1 MTEPTDDPTPP
12 RDYADQEVAPQP
24 ELAAATESATG
35 GSASSAQFV
44 AVGIFLSRIA
54 GLVRNRVFAHYFGA
68 TLYADVFTVALR
80 MPNALQNLL
89 GEGTLSASFIPV
101 YSRLLEDGRE
111 EEAGRVAG
119 AVFALLMVVAAVIA
133 LIGIALAPLLVS
145 VFTPGFEGDRR
156 ELSIVAV
163 RIIFPMTGVLVLF
176 AWALGI
182 LNSHRR
188 FFLPYFA
195 PVLWNAVIIG
205 TLLFFGTRMELP
217 QLTIALCW
225 GALAGGIVQF
235 VVLLPS
241 VLRLERELRIRL
253 DLKLEGLRD
262 TVRNAGPAIAGRGVV
277 QLSGY
282 LDMFLASF
290 LISGAV
296 ASLGYAQLLYM
307 LPVSL
312 FGMSVAAAE
321 LPELSR
327 QATGQVDA
335 LRERINRGLR
345 QMAVFVVPTAV
356 GYIVIGDVVVGAI
369 YRTGEFGADETVF
382 VHLVL
387 AGYALGLIASTATRL
402 FSSAF
407 FAMHD
412 TRTPAKIAAV
422 RVLLAGVVGAALMFA
437 LRNTLIGGNS
447 MGAVGLTAAAGGAA
461 WVEWALLRRRLR
473 ARLGD
478 VGAGT
483 QTMLRLLGAALI
495 AVAGAFGVKL
505 LLVPDMHPVFVG
517 IVVLAAYG
525 ILYFTLAIAF
535 GVDAARA
542 NAGRVLRRFR

>member
-1 MTEPTDDPTPP
+1 VTEPTDEPVPP

-24 ELAAATESATG
+24 ELAGATEAVASSG
-35 GSASSAQFV
+35 ASSAQLV
-44 AVGIFLSRIA
+44 AIGILLSRIA

-101 YSRLLEDGRE
+101 YSRLLQQGRHR
-111 EEAGRVAG
+111 EAGRVAG
-119 AVFALLMVVAAVIA
+119 AVFALLLVVAAVIA
-133 LIGIALAPLLVS
+133 LIGIALAPVLVS

-156 ELSIVAV
+156 ELSIIAV

-176 AWALGI
+176 AWSLGI

-195 PVLWNAVIIG
+195 PVLWNVVIIA
-205 TLLFFGTRMELP
+205 TLLFFGMRMELP
-217 QLTIALCW
+217 ELTIALAW
-225 GALAGGIVQF
+225 GALAGGVVQF
-235 VVLLPS
+235 AVLLPS
-241 VLRLERELRIRL
+241 VLRLERELHIRW
-253 DLKLEGLRD
+253 DLELEGVRT

-327 QATGQVDA
+327 QADGGIDA

-369 YRTGEFGADETVF
+369 YRTGEFGANETLF

-412 TRTPAKIAAV
+412 TRTPARIAML
-422 RVLLAGVVGAALMFA
+422 RVLLAGTFGAALMFA
-437 LRNTLIGGNS
+437 LRNTLVGGNS
-447 MGAVGLTAAAGGAA
+447 LGAVGLTVAAGVAA

-473 ARLGD
+473 ARIGD
-478 VGAGT
+478 VGAGGR
-483 QTMLRLLGAALI
+483 TMGRLLAAALI
-495 AVAGAFGVKL
+495 AVAAAFGIKL
-505 LLVPDMHPVFVG
+505 LLVPDMHPALVG
-517 IVVLAAYG
+517 VTVLAAYG
-525 ILYFTLAIAF
+525 IVYFALAIAF
-535 GVDAARA
+535 GVEAARA
-542 NAGRVLRRFR
+542 NVGRVLRRFR